1 MKSKIING
9 DCIEEMKKMPEN
21 SVDSIITDPPYD
33 LTTTT
38 RPRPDQSEEGSYG
51 KQVPFSRQQSRGGF
65 MGKDWD
71 GTEIAFKKET
81 WQEALRVLKPGGYLL
96 SFGGA
101 RTYHRMACAIE
112 DAGFEIRDMVEW
124 IYGSGFPKSL
134 NIGKA
139 VDELQGN
146 EREDLGLHLQPGKAG
161 KTHTRDGGAFREN
174 IHITKGNSP
183 YEGYGTALKPA
194 HEPICMARK
203 PLSEKT
209 VAKNVLKWG
218 TGGINI
224 DGCRVEYNG
233 EKPNLGGRPKH
244 TRGEGYGFKAQGEQA
259 EANTKGRFPANLILD
274 GSDEVVALFPNTK
287 SSGGQFKKNDYEE
300 KGVATN
306 FRRGDFI
313 GRNDSGSAARF
324 FYCAKASKAERNAG
338 TNDYLIINI
347 CVENMERDTLPR
359 RDISESIV
367 KWLTELYGKQLMEKY
382 QMDISS
388 TIKTETNKTIIS
400 IILNSKIPWNIKEY
414 TLDAIRTQM
423 ASGGSLVVNAE
434 NTNEWKQIIIEGLTE
449 YLLGVKLV
457 VSKTQLKISVSENN
471 FHSTVKPVKLMEY
484 LCTLTKT
491 PNGGIVLDPFMGSGT
506 TGIACINTG
515 RDFIG
520 IEQDKE
526 YCKIAGARLEHAMAK
541 QKEKLL

>member
-1 MKSKIING
+1 
-9 DCIEEMKKMPEN
+9 
-21 SVDSIITDPPYD
+21 
-33 LTTTT
+33 
-38 RPRPDQSEEGSYG
+38 
-51 KQVPFSRQQSRGGF
+51 
-65 MGKDWD
+65 
-71 GTEIAFKKET
+71 
-81 WQEALRVLKPGGYLL
+81 
-96 SFGGA
+96 
-101 RTYHRMACAIE
+101 
-112 DAGFEIRDMVEW
+112 
-124 IYGSGFPKSL
+124 
-134 NIGKA
+134 
-139 VDELQGN
+139 
-146 EREDLGLHLQPGKAG
+146 
-161 KTHTRDGGAFREN
+161 
-174 IHITKGNSP
+174 
-183 YEGYGTALKPA
+183 
-194 HEPICMARK
+194 MARK

-526 YCKIAGARLEHAMAK
+526 YCKIARARLEHAMAK